1 MRAGERIH
9 PEVPTP
15 YPETDAMLF
24 AWIDL
29 SECPKPYL
37 QFSHQYEFYG
47 LERLTNEGWVELL
60 VEGGGDMDPDR
71 EVQYLLFPVEDRD
84 LLFRELAGKAHPAQV
99 RTCHQTPLR
108 QAMGIYDSGLISR
121 IATRASGSSRNGAS
135 FPS

>member
-60 VEGGGDMDPDR
+60 VEGGGTWIRIGRFNIYYSPWKTETFSLGNWRGRRIRLRSVLVIRHLCAKQWVFMI
-71 EVQYLLFPVEDRD
+71 
-84 LLFRELAGKAHPAQV
+84 PA
-99 RTCHQTPLR
+99 
-108 QAMGIYDSGLISR
+108 
-121 IATRASGSSRNGAS
+121 
-135 FPS
+135 